1 MCTSLPSCI
10 KNKHKDFHPKHETG
24 KYRVLLCSH
33 FFRNTVSQVVTWK
46 LNTLLYAIEF
56 YNILK
61 WERWSLLNFIERM
74 RKPLFFFFHIS
85 VPLPKKSERKSILL
99 NVKQTFFLLS
109 EMHTEKN
116 IHLHASYTKKTI
128 KSMFCKF
135 VAYIHEFDRES
146 KCIII

>member
-1 MCTSLPSCI
+1 ME
-10 KNKHKDFHPKHETG
+10 F
-24 KYRVLLCSH
+24 V
-33 FFRNTVSQVVTWK
+33 
-46 LNTLLYAIEF
+46 EF
-56 YNILK
+56 Y
-61 WERWSLLNFIERM
+61 
-74 RKPLFFFFHIS
+74 RKDEKASFFFFHIS